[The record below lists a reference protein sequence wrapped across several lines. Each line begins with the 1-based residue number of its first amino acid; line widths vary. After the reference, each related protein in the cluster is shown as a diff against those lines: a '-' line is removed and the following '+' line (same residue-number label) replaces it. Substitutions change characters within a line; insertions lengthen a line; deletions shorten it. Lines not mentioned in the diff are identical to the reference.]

1 MRFSIFRR
9 AIFLAILLEFF
20 DHSRYWAY
28 GYVAPITIN
37 GKQFVNSINN
47 EPFFLKGV
55 DYQPG
60 GSSKVNDDGDPLSDP
75 ATCARDVVLFQDLGI
90 NTVRIYSINPDLNHD
105 KCMSMLAV
113 AGIYVILDVNSPLQ
127 NQHLNRYEP
136 WTTYNSAYLEHI
148 FKIIEQ
154 FGHYNNTLGFF
165 AGNEVIN
172 DKLSAQLSPPY
183 VKSVIGDMKTY
194 IKEHSPRA
202 IPVGYSAADDLDY
215 RVPLSSYLECA
226 EDVSSSLSVDFY
238 GVNSYQ
244 WCGRQTME
252 TSGYDKLVEA
262 YKNYTKP
269 VFFSE
274 FGCNKVL
281 PRAFDEVKALFS
293 EDMFTTFSGGLVY
306 EFSQESNNYGL
317 VDIDSNGT
325 AKLLRDFTSLKSHY
339 NTVVL
344 PNHDQVFNA
353 ISKDDSISKKAYE
366 NETPLCMT
374 KYDNLDVNGKVP
386 KGLANSLI
394 KTGVDVK
401 KGKYV
406 ELNESDLNCELK
418 IVDSQGNPWKG
429 ANKVK
434 TVNDLKPYHG
444 QNHDKDRGESSPSKG
459 RGKAKNLAS
468 VVEVPIWSSLALLL
482 SNVIIQLIL
491 F

>member
-1 MRFSIFRR
+1 MSVAAFCRMVLL
-9 AIFLAILLEFF
+9 IFLLKSVSYPRLFAC
-20 DHSRYWAY
+20 A
-28 GYVAPITIN
+28 YVAPISIN

-60 GSSKVNDDGDPLSDP
+60 GSSEVNEDRDPLSDP
-75 ATCARDVVLFQDLGI
+75 LACARDIVLFQDLGI
-90 NTVRIYSINPDLNHD
+90 NTIRIYSINPDLNHD

-136 WTTYNSAYLEHI
+136 WTTYNSVYLEHI
-148 FKIIEQ
+148 FRIIEQ

-172 DKLSAQLSPPY
+172 DKMSAQLSPPY

-194 IKEHSPRA
+194 IKGHSPRV
-202 IPVGYSAADDLDY
+202 IPVGYSAADDLNY

-226 EDVSSSLSVDFY
+226 EDRSASLSVDFY

-252 TSGYDKLVEA
+252 TSGYNQLVDA

-281 PRAFDEVKALFS
+281 PRRFDEVRALFS
-293 EDMFTTFSGGLVY
+293 EEMFTTFSGGLVY

-317 VDIDSNGT
+317 VKINSDGT
-325 AKLLRDFTSLKSHY
+325 AQLLGDFDSLKKHY
-339 NTVVL
+339 STSIL
-344 PNHDQVFNA
+344 PDSKQVSLA
-353 ISKDDSISKKAYE
+353 ISKDHKIQVDK
-366 NETPLCMT
+366 NETPLCRA
-374 KYDNLDVNGKVP
+374 KYDNLNINGKVA
-386 KGLANSLI
+386 KGLGSSLI
-394 KTGVDVK
+394 KSGVDVE
-401 KGKYV
+401 KGKFIQ
-406 ELNESDLNCELK
+406 LNDSDLDCTLK
-418 IVDSQGNPWKG
+418 IVDKQGNPWQGQSKI
-429 ANKVK
+429 KK
-434 TVNDLKPYHG
+434 VNDLRPYYG
-444 QNHDKDRGESSPSKG
+444 KMKDEEENIGKEKSRKKNNGNSISPS
-459 RGKAKNLAS
+459 
-468 VVEVPIWSSLALLL
+468 IWSPAILLL
-482 SNVIIQLIL
+482 ANFVYQSFLI
-491 F
+491 